1 MNKNELIALLLT
13 KEEVWKLHS
22 MCHDSN
28 TYWYHHLRKAIED
41 SSYFLEES
49 GCRAVIDSHKE
60 ILNKIESV
68 YFATQDTEK
77 IIIKEDQEEEEK
89 IDSLK
94 VA

>member
-1 MNKNELIALLLT
+1 MDKNQLVALLLT

-28 TYWYHHLRKAIED
+28 TYWYHHLKKAIDD
-41 SSYFLEES
+41 SSYFLDES
-49 GCRAVIDSHKE
+49 GCRAVINSHKE
-60 ILNKIESV
+60 LLNKIESV

-77 IIIKEDQEEEEK
+77 KEDQEEEK
-89 IDSLK
+89 IDSSLK

>member
-1 MNKNELIALLLT
+1 MDKNQLVALLLT

-28 TYWYHHLRKAIED
+28 TYWYHHLRKAIKD
-41 SSYFLEES
+41 SSYFLDEQ
-49 GCRAVIDSHKE
+49 GCRAVINSGQK

-68 YFATQDTEK
+68 YFATQDIEE
-77 IIIKEDQEEEEK
+77 KEDQEEEK
-89 IDSLK
+89 IDSSLK

>member
-1 MNKNELIALLLT
+1 MDKNQLVALLLT

-60 ILNKIESV
+60 LLNKIESV

-77 IIIKEDQEEEEK
+77 KEDQEEEE
-89 IDSLK
+89 IDSSLK

>member
-1 MNKNELIALLLT
+1 MDKNQLVTLLLT
-13 KEEVWKLHS
+13 KEEIWKLHA

-41 SSYFLEES
+41 SSYFLDEQ
-49 GCRAVIDSHKE
+49 GCRAVINSGQK

-68 YFATQDTEK
+68 YFATQDTK
-77 IIIKEDQEEEEK
+77 KKEDQEEEK
-89 IDSLK
+89 IDSSLK

>member
-1 MNKNELIALLLT
+1 MDKNQLVALLLT

-28 TYWYHHLRKAIED
+28 TYWYHHLKKAIDD
-41 SSYFLEES
+41 SSYFLDES
-49 GCRAVIDSHKE
+49 GCRAVINSHKE
-60 ILNKIESV
+60 LLNKIESV

-77 IIIKEDQEEEEK
+77 KEDQEEEEK
-89 IDSLK
+89 IDSSLK

>member
-1 MNKNELIALLLT
+1 MDKNQLVALLLT

-28 TYWYHHLRKAIED
+28 TYWYHHLKKAIDD
-41 SSYFLEES
+41 SSYFLHEE
-49 GCRAVIDSHKE
+49 GCRAVINSHKE
-60 ILNKIESV
+60 LLNKIESV

-77 IIIKEDQEEEEK
+77 KEDQEEEE
-89 IDSLK
+89 IDSSLK

>member
-1 MNKNELIALLLT
+1 MDKNQLVALLLT

-77 IIIKEDQEEEEK
+77 KEDQEEEE
-89 IDSLK
+89 IDSSLK

>member
-1 MNKNELIALLLT
+1 MDKNQLVALLLT

-41 SSYFLEES
+41 SSYFLDES
-49 GCRAVIDSHKE
+49 GCRAVINSHKE
-60 ILNKIESV
+60 LLNKIESV

-77 IIIKEDQEEEEK
+77 KEDQEEEE
-89 IDSLK
+89 IDSSLK

>member
-1 MNKNELIALLLT
+1 MDKNELVALFLT

-22 MCHDSN
+22 MFHDSN

-77 IIIKEDQEEEEK
+77 KEDQEEEK
-89 IDSLK
+89 IDSSLK

>member
-1 MNKNELIALLLT
+1 MDKNQLVALLLT

-41 SSYFLEES
+41 SSYFLNEE
-49 GCRAVIDSHKE
+49 GCRAVINSGKE
-60 ILNKIESV
+60 LLNKIESV

-77 IIIKEDQEEEEK
+77 KEDQEEEK
-89 IDSLK
+89 IDFSLK